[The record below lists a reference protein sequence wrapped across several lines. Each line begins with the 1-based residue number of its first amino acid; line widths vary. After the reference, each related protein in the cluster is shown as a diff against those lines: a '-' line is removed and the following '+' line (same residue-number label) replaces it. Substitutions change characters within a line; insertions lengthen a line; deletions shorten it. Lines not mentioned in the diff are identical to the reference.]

1 MAGYTKRAYKGNA
14 TATTLTA
21 SMSNVAT
28 SCTIAAY
35 TGWPYGSDPFYVVV
49 SPGTAAEEKILVTRT
64 GSTDTTLNVESGG
77 RGADDT
83 SAQSHDSGA
92 AIYPVF
98 TAVDAAQANTVASTL
113 TTKGD
118 LLVHTGSVHAR
129 QSVGTNN
136 HVLTA
141 DSAETNGVKWAAVDD
156 TTKIAKSIVDAKG
169 DLIVATA
176 NDTPARLAVG
186 GTNNHVLVVD
196 SGESAGVKWQGA
208 QEVIVVAISDETTA
222 IATGTAVVTFR
233 MPFAMT
239 LTAVRASLSTAST
252 SGTPTFDINEGGT
265 TILST
270 KITIDANEKTSTTAA
285 TAPVISDTALA
296 DDAEMTIDVDVAGT
310 GAKGAKVYLIGRRA

>member
-129 QSVGTNN
+129 LAAGTNEHRLVADSAQTNGVKYVADTTNYAIAAKGDLLVGTAADTLTNVTVGTNGF
-136 HVLTA
+136 VLTA
-141 DSAETNGVKWAAVDD
+141 DSTTASGVKWAA
-156 TTKIAKSIVDAKG
+156 AS
-169 DLIVATA
+169 
-176 NDTPARLAVG
+176 G
-186 GTNNHVLVVD
+186 G
-196 SGESAGVKWQGA
+196 AGYQDIFLLMGA
-208 QEVIVVAISDETTA
+208 
-222 IATGTAVVTFR
+222 
-233 MPFAMT
+233 
-239 LTAVRASLSTAST
+239 
-252 SGTPTFDINEGGT
+252 
-265 TILST
+265 
-270 KITIDANEKTSTTAA
+270 
-285 TAPVISDTALA
+285 
-296 DDAEMTIDVDVAGT
+296 
-310 GAKGAKVYLIGRRA
+310 